1 MLFKLPI
8 DIQDYI
14 LEYIDYKNL
23 IKIYF
28 KENIASLIDISFKKI
43 DNGCEM
49 CYIKYFQK
57 YKNKHCHFHKYNLY
71 NSLNN
76 SKYFSL
82 YNLPNSEIYNIS
94 LGKLFIALNDINQFT
109 KIINNI
115 NKYEMHKLHKINNEI
130 KMNIF
135 KIN

>member
-14 LEYIDYKNL
+14 LEYIDYKAL
-23 IKIYF
+23 IQLYF
-28 KENIASLIDISFKKI
+28 KENIAPMIDKSFKKI

-49 CYIKYFQK
+49 CYLKYFNN
-57 YKNKHCHFHKYNLY
+57 YKKKFCSNHKYNINY
-71 NSLNN
+71 KSNN
-76 SKYFSL
+76 VKYFSL
-82 YNLPNSEIYNIS
+82 YNLPNSHIYNIS
-94 LGKLFIALNDINQFT
+94 LGRLFIALNDIDHFT

-130 KMNIF
+130 RMNVSQ
-135 KIN
+135 IN